1 MTTPFEPVGDQPRWK
16 LIYGLISGAPVG
28 TLITYEEL
36 GDVTGSDF
44 TTNRGG
50 LAKAVKVFERTEQ
63 RTLICVTNAGY
74 RVAAASE
81 HEGLARGR
89 QRRSRRQ
96 IDRAVSLAANV
107 RKDELEPEQAKRL
120 EAMETTLRAH
130 SDMLRRITSR
140 VDRQE
145 SGLRDVRRRTSETT
159 AEQNDRLDRLEALLK
174 RAGIAEGS
182 ESTGV
187 KP

>member
-36 GDVTGSDF
+36 SDATSSDF
-44 TTNRGG
+44 TANRSG
-50 LAKAVKVFERTEQ
+50 LAKAVKVFERAEQ

-74 RVAAASE
+74 RVAAATE
-81 HEGLARGR
+81 HEGLARNR

-120 EAMETTLRAH
+120 EAMEATLRAH
-130 SDMLRRITSR
+130 SDMLRRISSR

-145 SGLRDVRRRTSETT
+145 KGLRDVRRHASEVG
-159 AEQNDRLDRLEALLK
+159 AEQSERLDRLEALLK
-174 RAGIAEGS
+174 RAGIADDTQT
-182 ESTGV
+182 STR
-187 KP
+187 